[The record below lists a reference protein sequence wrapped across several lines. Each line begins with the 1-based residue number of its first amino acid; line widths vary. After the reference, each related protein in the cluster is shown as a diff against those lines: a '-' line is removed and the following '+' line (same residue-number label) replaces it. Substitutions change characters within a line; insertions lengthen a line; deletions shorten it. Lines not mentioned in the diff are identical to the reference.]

1 MMKERIAIINA
12 LRSPFS
18 KAGSFLKKMS
28 ADELGAITLL
38 ELMQDTPISYDD
50 VDEVIIGNV
59 AQPAHAANIA
69 RVVALKA
76 GFPNAVPAFT
86 VHRNCASGMEAIST
100 AALKLWS
107 GYGRVIV
114 AGGTESMSNI
124 PLLFN
129 DKMKSFFEK
138 LSRSRT
144 GLEKLKTLLGFKASY
159 LSPVVGVIQGL
170 TDPVCGLIMGLTA
183 ENLAREFKISR
194 LDQDLFSLKSHEKAV
209 DSESLLKEEFFSLPQ
224 PDYQD
229 FLSKDEGPRASQSL
243 EALQKLPPY
252 FDRKNGTVTVGNSCP
267 LTDGACMMVLTTESE
282 AKKRGLTPM
291 GYIRDF
297 AYMGLQPSRMGLGP
311 VYATSRL
318 LDQTGLKMT
327 DFDLIELNEAFA
339 VQVLANVDAFE
350 SASFAKTYLGKEQ
363 ALGKIN
369 MDRLNSQGG
378 AIALG
383 HPVGTTGARLV
394 LTLLKQLRSKGH
406 HRGLA
411 TLCIGGGQGGSMIV
425 EVE

>member
-1 MMKERIAIINA
+1 MKERIAIINA